1 MVWKSTRVQPSLF
14 SIKGLSF
21 GHGLATPLAAAVVA
35 LSLVACSQSR
45 ESGSEGAGNEGPGE
59 HGGMEGSGEHDGD
72 GESSEG
78 DGEESATQYGPGD
91 TYDVVRAGARLV
103 LRYDAAA
110 QTFTGTV
117 TNTTTATL
125 SRVRVE
131 VHLSNGVEL
140 GPTTPVDLAP
150 GQAVDIALPAAGQ
163 TFATWSAH
171 PEVAGPGGNARA
183 QGSESDIQVAFTPSL
198 GGWATIDGV
207 ELGIEHQGH
216 DLRAWYTLDGG
227 VWTPHLSP
235 PAPQHQ
241 PTEAATWTGE
251 WAGYSG
257 DDPTINTGEARV
269 TVTLG
274 NGPRATLALDDVP
287 ALGTLQWVDMSIGDG
302 RFTGTL
308 TTQNSG
314 MYEAV
319 GQFGGAN
326 QAGVVGHA
334 SGSDLRSVFYGQ
346 KAD

>member
-1 MVWKSTRVQPSLF
+1 MEPSLS
-14 SIKGLSF
+14 SIKGFCLE
-21 GHGLATPLAAAVVA
+21 HRIVIPVAAALLA
-35 LSLVACSQSR
+35 LSLAGCSSTG
-45 ESGSEGAGNEGPGE
+45 ETGSEGSGNEGPGE
-59 HGGMEGSGEHDGD
+59 HAGEGEGSGGHDSG

-78 DGEESATQYGPGD
+78 DGEESATQYGPGE
-91 TYDVVRAGARLV
+91 TYDMVRAGARLV
-103 LRYDAAA
+103 LRYDAAT
-110 QTFTGTV
+110 QTFVGTV
-117 TNTTTATL
+117 ENTTSVTL
-125 SRVRVE
+125 SQVRVE

-140 GPTTPVDLAP
+140 GPTMPRDLAP
-150 GQAVDIALPAAGQ
+150 GETIPITLDATSQ

-171 PEVAGPGGNARA
+171 PEVGGSGANARA
-183 QGSESDIQVAFTPSL
+183 HGSGADVQVAFTPSL
-198 GGWATIDGV
+198 GGWATIGGV
-207 ELGIEHQGH
+207 PLGVEHQGYG
-216 DLRAWYTLDGG
+216 LRAWFTLDGD

-251 WAGYSG
+251 WAGYYG

-274 NGPRATLALDDVP
+274 NGPKASLALDDVP
-287 ALGTLQWVDMSIGDG
+287 TLGTLQWGNMSISDG

-308 TTQNSG
+308 THQHSG
-314 MYEAV
+314 TYEAV
-319 GQFGGAN
+319 GQFGGAD

>member
-1 MVWKSTRVQPSLF
+1 M
-14 SIKGLSF
+14 F
-21 GHGLATPLAAAVVA
+21 GTSAFIPFAAALLA

-45 ESGSEGAGNEGPGE
+45 KSGSEGVGDEGPGE
-59 HGGMEGSGEHDGD
+59 HVGMEGSGEREGN
-72 GESSEG
+72 GEGSEGNGG

-91 TYDVVRAGARLV
+91 SYDVVRAGARLV
-103 LRYDAAA
+103 LRYDAAT
-110 QTFTGTV
+110 QTFKGTV
-117 TNTTTATL
+117 TNTTAVTL
-125 SRVRVE
+125 TRVRIE

-140 GPTTPVDLAP
+140 GPTTPIDLKP
-150 GQAVDIALPAAGQ
+150 GETIDIVLPAPGQ

-171 PEVAGPGGNARA
+171 PEVGGAGGNTVAH
-183 QGSESDIQVAFTPSL
+183 GSEENMQTTFTPSL

-207 ELGIEHQGH
+207 DLGIEHEGYG
-216 DLRAWYTLDGG
+216 LRAWYTLDGD

-235 PAPQHQ
+235 SAPEHQ

-251 WAGYSG
+251 WAGYYG
-257 DDPTINTGEARV
+257 DNPTISTGPARV
-269 TVTLG
+269 TVTLD
-274 NGPRATLALDDVP
+274 NGPEATLALDDVP
-287 ALGTLQWVDMSIGDG
+287 ILGTLQWDDMPVSDG

-308 TTQNSG
+308 TRQGAG

-326 QAGVVGHA
+326 QVGVVGHA